1 MGSGEEEEINF
12 FSFFSQWH
20 YQNLVY
26 ICFKLEKCCKWWVGT
41 KEVEDFKKK
50 DAKKY
55 EEKDVN
61 SNVVWEHQHR

>member
-1 MGSGEEEEINF
+1 MALLELGI
-12 FSFFSQWH
+12 
-20 YQNLVY
+20 Y

-41 KEVEDFKKK
+41 KEVDFKKK

-61 SNVVWEHQHR
+61 SNVEWEY